1 MANGWSRTAVIPN
14 QLKNMQT
21 FDMTK
26 VYPVPVNVVEEIYD
40 DPDPYE
46 YDDTWEDQEDDH
58 FDPWE

>member
-1 MANGWSRTAVIPN
+1 MAKDAAYPTNNHLAF
-14 QLKNMQT
+14 MQT